1 MRTILKCISTI
12 DEFNAEEYNK
22 LNIGVEIQDFTEP
35 NLSEEE
41 IASLVKRYKELFK
54 GFTKT
59 KSMHGPFLDLKP
71 SSPDEDIRR
80 VSFNKYLRTL
90 KIARELDMDYVVF
103 HSQINPFLNEP
114 KLAELNNQQSREAWH
129 SLMNETI
136 DYRGIIVIENIF
148 EESPYMIKELVDT
161 IGLPNIKIN
170 FDIGHAKLGNV
181 SIENWIKELK
191 DYIAYVHLHSND
203 GVYDLH
209 QIPSEIEL
217 NVIAKLLDKYGIDP
231 VIALEYKTPDVSR
244 EIELLRR

>member
-1 MRTILKCISTI
+1 LRDILKCISTI
-12 DEFNAEEYNK
+12 DEFNAEEYNR

-54 GFTKT
+54 GFNKT

-90 KIARELDMDYVVF
+90 KIATELDMDYVVF
-103 HSQINPFLNEP
+103 HSQINPFLNQP
-114 KLAELNNQQSREAWH
+114 ILVELNNQQSREAWH
-129 SLMNETI
+129 SLINESI
-136 DYRGIIVIENIF
+136 DYKGIIVIENIF
-148 EESPYMIKELVDT
+148 EESPYMIKELIEI

-170 FDIGHAKLGNV
+170 FDIGHARLGNV
-181 SIENWIKELK
+181 SLENWIKELK

-203 GVYDLH
+203 GVHDLH
-209 QIPSEIEL
+209 QIPSDIEIS
-217 NVIAKLLDKYGIDP
+217 VIVKLLDKYGIDP
-231 VIALEYKTPDVSR
+231 VIALEYKTKDASR
-244 EIELLRR
+244 EIELLRK